1 VLKPGKTMTFDEMIA
16 GLKGLGA
23 GVLQFPERL
32 EIVEE
37 LPKTAV
43 GKVDKKALR
52 GRITEKLK
60 AEGVIS

>member
-1 VLKPGKTMTFDEMIA
+1 MIV

-52 GRITEKLK
+52 GEITEKLK
-60 AEGVIS
+60 AEGVVS